1 MTAIIPIFQP
11 SEELF
16 RRSLDSVLTGAGM
29 NGAGGFTSLKL
40 VPITTTEKNA
50 LPNVKGTVVYDGT
63 LNKLCQNTG
72 AGWETVTS
80 I

>member
-1 MTAIIPIFQP
+1 MAILPIFQP

-16 RRSLDSVLTGAGM
+16 RRSVDSVLTGAGM
-29 NGAGGFTSLKL
+29 DGAGGFTSLKL
-40 VPITTTEKNA
+40 VPITTAEKNA
-50 LPNVKGTVVYDGT
+50 LPNVKGTLVYDGT

>member
-1 MTAIIPIFQP
+1 MAIIPIFQP

-16 RRSLDSVLTGAGM
+16 RRGVDAVLTGAGM
-29 NGAGGFTSLKL
+29 DEAGAFASVRLT
-40 VPITTTEKNA
+40 PITTTQKNA
-50 LPNVKGTVVYDGT
+50 LPNVKGTLVYDGT

>member
-1 MTAIIPIFQP
+1 MAIIPIFQP

-16 RRSLDSVLTGAGM
+16 RRGVDAVLTGAGM
-29 NGAGGFTSLKL
+29 DDTGAFVSLRL
-40 VPITTTEKNA
+40 TPITTTQKNA
-50 LPNVKGTVVYDGT
+50 LPNVKGTIVYDGT

-80 I
+80 V

>member
-1 MTAIIPIFQP
+1 MSVLPVYEP
-11 SEELF
+11 SELLF
-16 RRSLDSVLTGAGM
+16 RKQLAAFLESAGLTVG
-29 NGAGGFTSLKL
+29 GGFSAIKL
-40 VPITTTEKNA
+40 TPITTTQKNA
-50 LPNVKGTVVYDGT
+50 MANVKGTLVYDGT

>member
-1 MTAIIPIFQP
+1 VSGVNIFEP
-11 SEELF
+11 SETLF
-16 RRSLDSVLTGAGM
+16 RKQLAAFLGGIGTGSA
-29 NGAGGFTSLKL
+29 ATGFTSLKL
-40 VPITTTEKNA
+40 LPITTTQKNA

-80 I
+80 V